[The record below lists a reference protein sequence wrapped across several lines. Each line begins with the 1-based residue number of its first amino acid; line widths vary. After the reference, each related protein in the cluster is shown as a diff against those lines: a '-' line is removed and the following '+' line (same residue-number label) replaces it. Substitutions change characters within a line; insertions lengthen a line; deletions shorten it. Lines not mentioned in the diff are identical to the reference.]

1 MESARAANDV
11 ESAALAQVLR
21 DDVTQACAN
30 TSTEEVWRSQ
40 GKKKMQM
47 KISSRSHQRC
57 VRADSDE
64 DEDLLEA
71 AADNFRGDNFRGMPP
86 SPRASGAQQT
96 ELYSGIRLS
105 DSKAGALQ
113 SVSQFRSGTKMQ
125 QKMRFMSKSC
135 R

>member
-1 MESARAANDV
+1 VESARAANDV

-21 DDVTQACAN
+21 DDVTQARVN
-30 TSTEEVWRSQ
+30 TSTEVVWRSQ

-64 DEDLLEA
+64 EEDLLED
-71 AADNFRGDNFRGMPP
+71 AADSFRGMPP
-86 SPRASGAQQT
+86 SALASGAKQA
-96 ELYSGIRLS
+96 ELYRDAGTGISER
-105 DSKAGALQ
+105 KAGALR

>member
-1 MESARAANDV
+1 MFVAECLVACDKRLEALAESARIANDI

-21 DDVTQACAN
+21 DDVTQARAN

-40 GKKKMQM
+40 GKKQMQM

-64 DEDLLEA
+64 EEDLL
-71 AADNFRGDNFRGMPP
+71 
-86 SPRASGAQQT
+86 GAI
-96 ELYSGIRLS
+96 GLS
-105 DSKAGALQ
+105 ESNAGALQ

-125 QKMRFMSKSC
+125 QKMRLMSKSC

>member
-1 MESARAANDV
+1 VESARAANDV

-21 DDVTQACAN
+21 DDVTQARAN

-40 GKKKMQM
+40 GKKQMQM
-47 KISSRSHQRC
+47 KISSRTHQRC

-64 DEDLLEA
+64 EEDLLQA
-71 AADNFRGDNFRGMPP
+71 ASDNFRGMPP
-86 SPRASGAQQT
+86 SARASGAQQAET
-96 ELYSGIRLS
+96 YAGIGLS
-105 DSKAGALQ
+105 ESNAGALR